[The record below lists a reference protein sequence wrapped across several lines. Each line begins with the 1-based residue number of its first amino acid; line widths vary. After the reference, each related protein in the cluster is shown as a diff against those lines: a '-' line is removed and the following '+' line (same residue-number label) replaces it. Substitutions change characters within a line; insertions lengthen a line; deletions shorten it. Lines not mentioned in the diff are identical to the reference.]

1 MRRESVLSIVTM
13 IRMVTLL
20 FQTRMADGMFGAIA
34 DLEVGAESAAPPANC
49 SADDFPEPG
58 PLHQRARVQCF
69 LSDPT
74 SPSQILSLL
83 VPACVDL
90 LVCMY

>member
-1 MRRESVLSIVTM
+1 MIGTM
-13 IRMVTLL
+13 ILILR
-20 FQTRMADGMFGAIA
+20 TRMPDGMFEAAANI
-34 DLEVGAESAAPPANC
+34 EVDAESAASSAKC
-49 SADDFPEPG
+49 SADDFPEPD

-83 VPACVDL
+83 VPDCIEL
-90 LVCMY
+90 LACMY